1 MVIYIESKNGK
12 TILRS
17 KMLRI
22 AYVYITDSKSLAW
35 SILLWSIFQWDVI
48 INAFPIFNDSL
59 HNFVQIRWLVDDAR
73 NGSRHASPILY
84 FSKILI
90 NWFNL
95 LCFDEQ
101 MSLEIATSRSVKRF
115 DSMFQVNTRFIQ
127 VCLPSMEPRIW
138 ATKYRL
144 TLYGNDWIDMRMPW
158 IT

>member
-1 MVIYIESKNGK
+1 MVVIYIESKNGK
-12 TILRS
+12 TVLSS

-22 AYVYITDSKSLAW
+22 AFVYITELMSLAW
-35 SILLWSIFQWDVI
+35 SIVFWSIFQWDVI

-59 HNFVQIRWLVDDAR
+59 HNFVQIRWLVDESM
-73 NGSRHASPILY
+73 NGSRHTSPILY

-115 DSMFQVNTRFIQ
+115 DSMFQVNTRFIN
-127 VCLPSMEPRIW
+127 VGLPSVEPRIW
-138 ATKYRL
+138 ATDIVSRYMEMA
-144 TLYGNDWIDMRMPW
+144 G
-158 IT
+158 